1 MAFYKQLTA
10 WDTSPF
16 QNKLWLTALEDIILA
31 TDYFDRTGAKKN
43 IEFPPLGA
51 IRYENSFM
59 GSGVYKN
66 VKVGGEA
73 FFMWVWNNSGSD
85 IARGVPMVKRANQAV
100 NNITAGGVN
109 YATLAANFTKDK
121 EVGGIVTVLD
131 DGGAAGAAP
140 EGESAQIW
148 KNSVDTIYW
157 QPDFTVAPANTDD
170 LIITYWAHVLAAGA
184 GAQLCDFRGVPV
196 ASGGIP
202 NGYMG
207 WSCFD
212 ADFVDVLMPAIAA
225 TVTIEKGLIAGTAT
239 FAEGSTAAVPTI
251 LGVARQGLKADT
263 VNRHIL
269 ASIGVGKCRGAS
281 A

>member
-16 QNKLWLTALEDIILA
+16 QSKLWFTALEDTILA
-31 TDYFDRTGAKKN
+31 TDYFSRTGATKS

-51 IRYENSFM
+51 IRYENAFM

-66 VKVGGEA
+66 VKVAGEA

-85 IARGVPMVKRANQAV
+85 IAMGVPMVKRANQACDNV
-100 NNITAGGVN
+100 TAGGVN
-109 YATLAANFTKDK
+109 YATKVANFTANK

-131 DGGAAGAAP
+131 DGAATGVAP
-140 EGESAQIW
+140 EGQSGQIW
-148 KNSVDTIYW
+148 KNDVDSIYW
-157 QPDFTVAPANTDD
+157 QPDFTAAIANTDD
-170 LIITYWAHVLAAGA
+170 LIITYWAHVLAAGS

-196 ASGGIP
+196 RSAGIP

-207 WSCFD
+207 WACID

-225 TVTIEKGLIAGTAT
+225 TATIEKGLIAGTAT
-239 FAEGSTAAVPTI
+239 FAEGSTAAVPTV
-251 LGVARQGLKADT
+251 LGVAKQGLKADT

-269 ASIGVGKCRGAS
+269 ASIGRGKMRGAS

>member
-16 QNKLWLTALEDIILA
+16 QSKQWFTALEDTILA
-31 TDYFDRTGAKKN
+31 TDYFSRTGATKN

-51 IRYENSFM
+51 IRYENAFM

-85 IARGVPMVKRANQAV
+85 IAKGVPMAKRANQAV
-100 NNITAGGVN
+100 NNVTAGGVN
-109 YATLAANFTKDK
+109 YATLAATFTANK

-140 EGESAQIW
+140 EGQSGQIW
-148 KNSVDTIYW
+148 KNDADTIYF
-157 QPDFTVAPANTDD
+157 QPDLTAALANTDD
-170 LIITYWAHVLAAGA
+170 LIITYHTHVATGA
-184 GAQLCDFRGVPV
+184 VGLQLCDFRGVPV

-207 WSCFD
+207 WACID
-212 ADFVDVLMPAIAA
+212 ADFVDVLGDAA
-225 TVTIEKGLIAGTAT
+225 AGTVTIEKGLIATAGE
-239 FAEGSTAAVPTI
+239 FIEGSTSAVPLI
-251 LGVARQGLKADT
+251 LGVAKQGLKTDT

-269 ASIGVGKCRGAS
+269 ASIGRGKMRGAS

>member
-1 MAFYKQLTA
+1 MSFFKQQTN
-10 WDTSPF
+10 WDTAPF
-16 QNKLWLTALEDIILA
+16 QNKYWLTALEDVILA

-43 IEFPPLGA
+43 IEFPPLGS
-51 IRYENSFM
+51 IRHENSFM
-59 GSGVYKN
+59 GAGVYKN
-66 VKVGGEA
+66 VMVSGEA
-73 FFMWVWNNSGSD
+73 YFMWVWNNSGSN
-85 IARGVPMVKRANQAV
+85 IARGVPMVKRADQAV
-100 NNITAGGVN
+100 NNVTAGGLN
-109 YATLAANFTKDK
+109 YATLAANFTADK

-140 EGESAQIW
+140 EGEAGQIW
-148 KNSVDTIYW
+148 KNTVDNIYW
-157 QPDFTVAPANTDD
+157 QPDFTVAIANTDD
-170 LIITYWAHVLAAGA
+170 LIIKYHAHVLAAGA

-207 WSCFD
+207 WACID
-212 ADFVDVLMPAIAA
+212 ADFVDVLGNALQSTI
-225 TVTIEKGLIAGTAT
+225 TIEKGLIAGTAI
-239 FAEGSTAAVPTI
+239 FNEGSSSAVPLI

-269 ASIGVGKCRGAS
+269 ASIGRNKLRGAS